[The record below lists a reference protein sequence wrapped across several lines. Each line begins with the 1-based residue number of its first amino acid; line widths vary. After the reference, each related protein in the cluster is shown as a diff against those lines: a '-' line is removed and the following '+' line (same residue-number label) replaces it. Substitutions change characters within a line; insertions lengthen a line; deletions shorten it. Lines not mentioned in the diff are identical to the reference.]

1 MFRRRHSLQAEGG
14 IGGSASL
21 LGLYHAV
28 IHFLTALRLAT
39 VFGTTTEFWINMQ
52 CRHDI
57 QVAAKELPKELAGIE
72 VLEARA
78 RGSHALSPKS

>member
-1 MFRRRHSLQAEGG
+1 M
-14 IGGSASL
+14 
-21 LGLYHAV
+21 
-28 IHFLTALRLAT
+28 IHFLTAMRLAT
-39 VFGTTTEFWINMQ
+39 VFGTTPEFWINMQ

-78 RGSHALSPKS
+78 KGFARALAEKLGKKSLTA